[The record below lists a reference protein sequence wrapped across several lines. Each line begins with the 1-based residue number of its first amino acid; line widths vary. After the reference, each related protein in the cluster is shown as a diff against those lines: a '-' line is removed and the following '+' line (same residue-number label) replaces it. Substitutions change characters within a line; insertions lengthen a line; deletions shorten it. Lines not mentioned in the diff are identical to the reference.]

1 LKHSNWKD
9 NAELIGIVAIAA
21 SLIFVGLEL
30 RQSTLATRITARD
43 LATQGIIDQMG
54 DIIDSEVLAVAY
66 AKGWGNEPLTDLETS
81 QLSIYH
87 MRRWWNFERIY
98 YLYRE
103 GVISEQEWK
112 GLRNAIVESL
122 SESHRQPARDAWNT
136 ARRFMSE
143 DFVRY
148 VETEAKLIE

>member
-1 LKHSNWKD
+1 MKITNWKD
-9 NAELIGIVAIAA
+9 NAELIGIAAIVA

-43 LATQGIIDQMG
+43 LASQGIIDQMG

-66 AKGWGNEPLTDLETS
+66 AKAWEDETLTDLEIS
-81 QLSIYH
+81 QLGIYH
-87 MRRWWNFERIY
+87 QRRWWNFERIY

-103 GVISEQEWK
+103 DVITEQEWN
-112 GLRNAIVESL
+112 GLRNAIIGSL
-122 SESHRQPARDAWNT
+122 RESHRQPARDAWKI

-143 DFVRY
+143 DFVQY
-148 VETEAKLIE
+148 VESEVELGE